1 MRRTLIAPPV
11 AVLAAGGLLLAPA
24 LGTSAQS
31 KTYPAKLKASNEVP
45 KAASPATGTASFKV
59 ARDGRSISFRIT
71 GARLEGAPQAAHLHL
86 GRPGQN
92 GPVLL
97 LLKGSAFTLPTSG
110 RVTAEDFT
118 AAGGVTT
125 FSQAVTALKKGRLYV
140 NVHTDA
146 FPGGELRGQVKAP
159 PKKKSAR

>member
-24 LGTSAQS
+24 LGTGASS

-45 KAASPATGTASFKV
+45 KADSRATGTASFKV

-71 GARLEGAPQAAHLHL
+71 GTRLEGAPQAAHLHL

-97 LLKGSAFTLPTSG
+97 LLEGSPFTLPTSG
-110 RVTAEDFT
+110 KVTAANFT
-118 AAGGVTT
+118 PAGGVTS
-125 FSQAVTALKKGRLYV
+125 FAEAVTALKKGRLYV
-140 NVHTDA
+140 NVHTDE

-159 PKKKSAR
+159 PKKRSAR